1 MLKKLEVYFQKRY
14 FFDARV
20 LSIGRILIAF
30 IILVDL
36 IYRYQNLVA
45 HYTNEGVLPALVLK
59 EYYPFY
65 QYYISIHNFF
75 DTISGQKILFGFHFL
90 ITLLLLIG
98 YKTRIFTLLS
108 FLMLLSLHHRNPV
121 ILQGGDDLLRIT
133 LFYMIFLPWGRFYSV
148 DSIVEKNSIKKDIDF
163 SWIYV
168 VLLLNVSMVY
178 LFSAFLKN
186 ADEWRHSGTA
196 IYYALSLDSLR
207 IGLGNILYKNFIL
220 MKMLT
225 GVVYYFFEIIV
236 PLLLIFSFNLFIRNF
251 AALMIIVL
259 HLMIVSSLKVGIFPF
274 VGISTAFMMLVPV
287 KLSQKPA
294 PLIPLSFLRRG
305 DRGEVFIDFKFKTS
319 SLDKIFSV
327 VILMFVLRYNLA
339 TINVIEITLWE
350 DRLLNSIGLSQRW
363 NMFSPGVKR
372 YEGWLILRGIKS
384 DNSEW
389 DIIHNSPDI
398 HYQRTEKNFNFIQGD
413 RWRKFLENYEQRQYN
428 FLKPYYCRYLIRKW
442 NEEHKDNSVEA
453 LNILFMKKTT
463 LDNYGFKYELENLCL
478 CNIQEQ

>member
-108 FLMLLSLHHRNPV
+108 FVMLLSLHHRNPV

-168 VLLLNVSMVY
+168 VFLLNISIVY
-178 LFSAFLKN
+178 LFSAFLKD
-186 ADEWRHSGTA
+186 AAEWRDSGTA
-196 IYYALSLDSLR
+196 IYYALSLDTLR
-207 IGLGNILYKNFIL
+207 IGIGNVLYKNFIL
-220 MKMLT
+220 MKILT

-251 AALMIIVL
+251 SAMMIIVL
-259 HLMIVSSLKVGIFPF
+259 HLMIMSSLKVGIFPF
-274 VGISTAFMMLVPV
+274 VGISTAFMLLVPMN
-287 KLSQKPA
+287 KN
-294 PLIPLSFLRRG
+294 INF
-305 DRGEVFIDFKFKTS
+305 EFKAS
-319 SLDKIFSV
+319 LLDKIFSV
-327 VILMFVLRYNLA
+327 VILMLVLRYNLA

>member
-1 MLKKLEVYFQKRY
+1 MKNLKVYFQKRY

-20 LSIGRILIAF
+20 LSIGRIFIAL

-36 IYRYQNLVA
+36 FYRYQNLVA

-65 QYYISIHNFF
+65 QYYISIHNFL
-75 DTISGQKILFGFHFL
+75 DTILGQKILFGFHFL
-90 ITLLLLIG
+90 ITLFLLIG

-108 FLMLLSLHHRNPV
+108 FVMLLSLHHRNPV
-121 ILQGGDDLLRIT
+121 VLQGGDDLLRIT

-148 DSIVEKNSIKKDIDF
+148 DSIIEKNNVNKEIDF

-168 VLLLNVSMVY
+168 VFLLNISIVY
-178 LFSAFLKN
+178 LFSAFLKD
-186 ADEWRHSGTA
+186 AAEWRDSGTA
-196 IYYALSLDSLR
+196 IYYALSLDTLR
-207 IGLGNILYKNFIL
+207 IGIGNVLYKNFIL
-220 MKMLT
+220 MKILT

-251 AALMIIVL
+251 SAMMIIVL
-259 HLMIVSSLKVGIFPF
+259 HLMIMSSLKVGIFPF
-274 VGISTAFMMLVPV
+274 VGVSTALMMVVP
-287 KLSQKPA
+287 QKNSIKVD
-294 PLIPLSFLRRG
+294 L
-305 DRGEVFIDFKFKTS
+305 KT
-319 SLDKIFSV
+319 LFADKIISLIVFT
-327 VILMFVLRYNLA
+327 LVLRYNLA
-339 TINVIEITLWE
+339 TINVVEITLFE